1 MPIVAANI
9 LRTVSSLTAPLYR
22 VSRLCYHFS
31 TLPNP
36 VTDFVRVRIHDF
48 NHLLLF
54 LDGWCFFVPIHI
66 CNWEEEEETRILF
79 GHRWS
84 TSSFNCWQVSV
95 DGFNINS
102 LIYSFSL
109 DSFLHGLEWNFRW
122 FLFYPSFLKNCLKV
136 RNSDVY
142 LVKTIITILSII
154 CPFFGRRKGGN

>member
-1 MPIVAANI
+1 MKKGEIRKEGFQSININHWNNSSCPPLHFYWMPIVAANI

-48 NHLLLF
+48 NHPLLF
-54 LDGWCFFVPIHI
+54 LDGVSSSLSLHI

-79 GHRWS
+79 GHRCL

-95 DGFNINS
+95 DGFNINN

-109 DSFLHGLEWNFRW
+109 DSFLHGLEWNFTGG
-122 FLFYPSFLKNCLKV
+122 FFF
-136 RNSDVY
+136 
-142 LVKTIITILSII
+142 ILR
-154 CPFFGRRKGGN
+154 F

>member
-48 NHLLLF
+48 NHPLLF
-54 LDGWCFFVPIHI
+54 LDGLVSSSLSLHI

-79 GHRWS
+79 GHKWS

-109 DSFLHGLEWNFRW
+109 DSFLHGLEWNFY
-122 FLFYPSFLKNCLKV
+122 LSFLKNCLKV

-154 CPFFGRRKGGN
+154 CPFFGRRKDGN